1 MHSDT
6 VQVLVEI
13 PFLSHVKYE
22 INEDHQLVVDRVLS
36 TSMVYPG
43 NYGHIPSTL
52 AGDGDPMDALILNH
66 DAFMP
71 GSLVECRVVAVLYT
85 EDEKGR
91 DEKIMVVPI
100 SRVDSRYESVKEL
113 EDISDMQ
120 RQKISHFSS
129 ITSTW
134 KKKNMSMCS
143 VGETDK
149 KRGML
154 FWIPRYS
161 IDPGRAFLLH
171 IL

>member
-120 RQKISHFSS
+120 RQKISHFFQHYKHLEKEKYVHVLG
-129 ITSTW
+129 W
-134 KKKNMSMCS
+134 GNRQ
-143 VGETDK
+143 EA
-149 KRGML
+149 
-154 FWIPRYS
+154 WN
-161 IDPGRAFLLH
+161 A
-171 IL
+171 ILDSKV